1 MEGSSRSVREIQG
14 ATHSAGKN
22 DFRRIKEIMARGTSR
37 SILKDPG
44 GFCPWFSHRSFE
56 LKCPELDDSMLR
68 RLRMEHS
75 REKAA
80 METKEKS
87 LLLNQKKF
95 LDIGNPIIEV

>member
-1 MEGSSRSVREIQG
+1 MTPEGSRKSWPVAPQGQYSRTWE
-14 ATHSAGKN
+14 
-22 DFRRIKEIMARGTSR
+22 D
-37 SILKDPG
+37 
-44 GFCPWFSHRSFE
+44 FCPWFSHRSFE